1 MSSTNPSPDNQPDV
15 IDLVLPTYHL
25 KPEENG
31 KFFNPSKA
39 KQIAKEIL
47 DEELRKVDE
56 KWVDEWADFGD
67 EFEALSKDISN
78 KIKDNCK
85 TTLALPRYKLIV
97 QVSIG
102 QMKDQGV
109 RVTSRCLWET
119 STDNYAAATFQNQHI
134 WASAIVFGLYT
145 D

>member
-47 DEELRKVDE
+47 DEELRKVRLD
-56 KWVDEWADFGD
+56 
-67 EFEALSKDISN
+67 LSAPVLKHQGSLLTSFPPSFPTYTQIRS
-78 KIKDNCK
+78 
-85 TTLALPRYKLIV
+85 
-97 QVSIG
+97 
-102 QMKDQGV
+102 MKSG
-109 RVTSRCLWET
+109 
-119 STDNYAAATFQNQHI
+119 
-134 WASAIVFGLYT
+134 
-145 D
+145 